1 MDHPTLTQLRTRP
14 RGLAGFVE
22 TLARRLYGDP
32 AEPGGPTRRSVVLG
46 AALAGTAL
54 TVDPKAY
61 VLRPQS
67 AYATVCG
74 PATKAANG
82 WTVFCCTVNKGSNT
96 CPPGSFAAGW
106 WKAADSSW
114 CCGGYRYIIDC
125 NARCTKCGCGR
136 GHLCNSS
143 CWSCKCGRGPSSSCD
158 QRRHCCNAF
167 RYGQCNTHVRCSGGV
182 VCRIASCIPP
192 YAFENCTRTSLRDDR
207 TSQHNAPCLQGCGPL
222 LRKFQALGAE
232 RSYLKSSLGPQKAV
246 GDGRGQVV
254 RYQGGAI
261 YWTQATD
268 AQALNAAA
276 LTAYL
281 AAGGP
286 AGPLGYPMA
295 DSGSDPEW
303 TQRFRGGSIVK
314 GPRTTPQ
321 AIWGES
327 FIVWKRLGYGQGI
340 LGHPS
345 GPRTQRPDKG
355 WAQAFRNGCVTWGP
369 RTRPVGVAGFI
380 YLEWMKEGGADGP
393 WGYPVSDTEQLPDGS
408 WRGVF
413 EGGTL
418 TFPGPPYVV
427 KRG

>member
-1 MDHPTLTQLRTRP
+1 M
-14 RGLAGFVE
+14 
-22 TLARRLYGDP
+22 
-32 AEPGGPTRRSVVLG
+32 
-46 AALAGTAL
+46 
-54 TVDPKAY
+54 
-61 VLRPQS
+61 
-67 AYATVCG
+67 
-74 PATKAANG
+74 
-82 WTVFCCTVNKGSNT
+82 
-96 CPPGSFAAGW
+96 
-106 WKAADSSW
+106 
-114 CCGGYRYIIDC
+114 
-125 NARCTKCGCGR
+125 
-136 GHLCNSS
+136 
-143 CWSCKCGRGPSSSCD
+143 
-158 QRRHCCNAF
+158 
-167 RYGQCNTHVRCSGGV
+167 
-182 VCRIASCIPP
+182 
-192 YAFENCTRTSLRDDR
+192 
-207 TSQHNAPCLQGCGPL
+207 
-222 LRKFQALGAE
+222 GAE